1 MFHCMEHLPAHGGIS
16 KVRALDRGL
25 DVLEFLRDSPPMTLE
40 AVHRGTGLPKTT
52 ALRILVTLER
62 RGMVHRGL
70 SDGRYRI
77 GTRLHQLSNAMIAAT
92 PLADAALPVL
102 DRLCREIGWPSDLAV
117 RRGIEMEL
125 VETSR
130 AISSISTYRD
140 AIGGHVP
147 MLISAVGRAHLAFCP
162 DAEREALLAH
172 LATSTK
178 PWNQGIRDIATVRDI
193 LRATRDRGYAERDPF
208 YSGWHVSAENFDD
221 ELLAIAVPVRSGAT
235 VLGCINVVWQCRHAH
250 VTDMARQHLRRMQDA
265 AAEIAA
271 AVAQ

>member
-1 MFHCMEHLPAHGGIS
+1 MEHSSAHAGIS
-16 KVRALDRGL
+16 NVRALERGL
-25 DVLEFLRDSPPMTLE
+25 DVLEFLRDSPPVTLE

-52 ALRILVTLER
+52 ALRILTTLAR

-77 GTRLHQLSNAMIAAT
+77 GTRLHQLSSAMIAAT

-117 RRGIEMEL
+117 RRGIDMEL

-130 AISSISTYRD
+130 AISSISSYRD
-140 AIGGHVP
+140 SIGGRVP

-162 DAEREALLAH
+162 DAEREALLGH
-172 LATSTK
+172 IETSTK
-178 PWNQGIRDIATVRDI
+178 PWNQSIRNIAA
-193 LRATRDRGYAERDPF
+193 LRATLAQTRDRGYAERDPF
-208 YSGWHVSAENFDD
+208 YSGWHLSAETFDD
-221 ELLAIAVPVRSGAT
+221 ELLAIAVPVLGGPT
-235 VLGCINVVWQCRHAH
+235 VLGCINVVWQSRHAR
-250 VTDMARQHLRRMQDA
+250 VTDMAERHLSRMQAA

-271 AVAQ
+271 AAVH